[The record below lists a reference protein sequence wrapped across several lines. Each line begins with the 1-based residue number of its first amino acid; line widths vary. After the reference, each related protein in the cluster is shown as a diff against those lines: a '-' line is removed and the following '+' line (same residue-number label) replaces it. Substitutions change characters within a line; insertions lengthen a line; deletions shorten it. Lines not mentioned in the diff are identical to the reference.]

1 MRTSRSDFAGYMG
14 GGASRPLT
22 GAHQIARRSDPS
34 TSHAAAADMAPK
46 LGKIQQQLLWAF
58 KSESARNG
66 LTPDEAEELAGLHV
80 GARRRVSELHNAG
93 LIEPTGEVRPG
104 RAGKAQRV
112 FRIARTK
119 VVPTD
124 LFGGVA

>member
-1 MRTSRSDFAGYMG
+1 MRRSPSDFDGAKG

-22 GAHQIARRSDPS
+22 GAWKIARRSDPA
-34 TSHAAAADMAPK
+34 TSHAAAADIAPK
-46 LGKIQQQLLWAF
+46 LGRIQAALLDAF
-58 KSESARNG
+58 RSAQDG
-66 LTPDEAEELAGLHV
+66 LTPDEAEERAGLHI

-112 FRIARTK
+112 FALVRKTEF
-119 VVPTD
+119 PSD
-124 LFGGVA
+124 LFGGAA

>member
-1 MRTSRSDFAGYMG
+1 MRRSPSDQAGGNG

-22 GAHQIARRSDPS
+22 GAWQIARRSDPA
-34 TSHAAAADMAPK
+34 TSHAAAADIAPK

-58 KSESARNG
+58 QSEAARNG
-66 LTPDEAEELAGLHV
+66 LTPDEAEELAGLHI

-93 LIEPTGEVRPG
+93 LIEPTGAVRPG

-112 FRIARTK
+112 FALVRKTEF
-119 VVPTD
+119 PPD
-124 LFGGVA
+124 LFGGAA